1 MKKIKFCPLCGGNA
15 NYYST
20 IGIECED
27 CDLLM
32 PIDDYGIGKTDQEK
46 YNSCVDSW
54 NKRIEEDK

>member
-46 YNSCVDSW
+46 YNNCVDNW
-54 NKRIEEDK
+54 NKRIEENK